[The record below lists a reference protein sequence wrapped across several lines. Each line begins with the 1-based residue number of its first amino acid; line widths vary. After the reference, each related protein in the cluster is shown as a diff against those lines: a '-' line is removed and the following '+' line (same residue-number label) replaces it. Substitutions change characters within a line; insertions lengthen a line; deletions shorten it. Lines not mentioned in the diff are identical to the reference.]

1 MITID
6 ITVNDM
12 ISMMFYIIFDLLVIL
27 ICLFDTILIASS
39 YGNVA

>member
-1 MITID
+1 MTID

-12 ISMMFYIIFDLLVIL
+12 ISMMFYIIFDLIIIL
-27 ICLFDTILIASS
+27 FCLFDTILITSS